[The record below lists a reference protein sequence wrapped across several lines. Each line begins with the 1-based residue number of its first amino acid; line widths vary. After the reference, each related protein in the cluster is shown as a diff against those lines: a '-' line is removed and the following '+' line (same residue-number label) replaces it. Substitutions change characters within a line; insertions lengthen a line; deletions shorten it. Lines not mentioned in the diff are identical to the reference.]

1 MKRRIVVMGLMGL
14 MSLMGLMGCEEASR
28 EDKAKEAAQEYYQA
42 LLNGDYQ
49 AFLDGRAHMDS
60 IPDSFREQLLTA
72 FKQFMH
78 QQQEAHQ
85 GVVSFVP
92 TRAEDDSLLQVM
104 QVFMMVNYGDS
115 TREEI
120 VVPMVEHQGKWMM
133 K

>member
-1 MKRRIVVMGLMGL
+1 MGLMGL

-60 IPDSFREQLLTA
+60 IPDSFREQLLVA

-78 QQQEAHQ
+78 QQEEAHQ

>member
-1 MKRRIVVMGLMGL
+1 MKRRIVLMGLVGLMGLMGL
-14 MSLMGLMGCEEASR
+14 MGCKEASR

-92 TRAEDDSLLQVM
+92 TRVEDDSLLQVM
-104 QVFMMVNYGDS
+104 QVFMMVNYADS

>member
-1 MKRRIVVMGLMGL
+1 MGLMGL

-60 IPDSFREQLLTA
+60 IPDSFREQLLVA

-78 QQQEAHQ
+78 QQQEAQDEAERAAQ
-85 GVVSFVP
+85 GYIRGASY
-92 TRAEDDSLLQVM
+92 
-104 QVFMMVNYGDS
+104 YGGLGHD
-115 TREEI
+115 
-120 VVPMVEHQGKWMM
+120 
-133 K
+133 

>member
-60 IPDSFREQLLTA
+60 IPDSFREQLLVA

-78 QQQEAHQ
+78 QQQEAHL

-92 TRAEDDSLLQVM
+92 TRVEDDSLLQVM
-104 QVFMMVNYGDS
+104 QVFMMVNYADS
-115 TREEI
+115 THEEI

>member
-1 MKRRIVVMGLMGL
+1 MMRKIGLVVFFGLMG
-14 MSLMGLMGCEEASR
+14 LMGLMGCEEASR

-60 IPDSFREQLLTA
+60 IPDSFREQLLVA

-92 TRAEDDSLLQVM
+92 TRVEDDSLLRVM
-104 QVFMMVNYGDS
+104 QVFMMVNYADS
-115 TREEI
+115 THEEI

>member
-1 MKRRIVVMGLMGL
+1 MGL
-14 MSLMGLMGCEEASR
+14 MSLMGLMGFTSCGEASR

-42 LLNGDYQ
+42 LLEGDYQ
-49 AFLDGRAHMDS
+49 AFLNGRAHMDS

-72 FKQFMH
+72 FKQFMR
-78 QQQEAHQ
+78 QQEEAHQ

>member
-1 MKRRIVVMGLMGL
+1 MMRRIVVMGLMGL
-14 MSLMGLMGCEEASR
+14 MGLMGFINCGEASR
-28 EDKAKEAAQEYYQA
+28 EDKAKEAAREYYAA
-42 LLNGDYQ
+42 LLEGDYQ
-49 AFLDGRAHMDS
+49 AFLNGRAHMDS

-72 FKQFMH
+72 FKQFMR
-78 QQQEAHQ
+78 QQEEAHQ

-120 VVPMVEHQGKWMM
+120 VVPMVEYQGKWMM

>member
-1 MKRRIVVMGLMGL
+1 MKRKIGLMGLMGL
-14 MSLMGLMGCEEASR
+14 IGLMGLMGCREASR

-42 LLNGDYQ
+42 LLEGDYQ

-60 IPDSFREQLLTA
+60 TPDSFREQLLVA

-78 QQQEAHQ
+78 QQKEAHQ

-92 TRAEDDSLLQVM
+92 TRVEEDSLLQVM
-104 QVFMMVNYGDS
+104 QLFMMVNYADS
-115 TREEI
+115 THEEI
-120 VVPMVEHQGKWMM
+120 VVPMVEYQGKWMM

>member
-1 MKRRIVVMGLMGL
+1 MGLMGL
-14 MSLMGLMGCEEASR
+14 MGFMGLMGCKEASR

-42 LLNGDYQ
+42 LLDGDYE
-49 AFLDGRAHMDS
+49 AFLNGRAHMDS
-60 IPDSFREQLLTA
+60 IPDSFREQLLVA

-92 TRAEDDSLLQVM
+92 TRVEDDSLLQVT
-104 QVFMMVNYGDS
+104 QVFMMVNYADS

-120 VVPMVEHQGKWMM
+120 VVPMVEYQGKWMM

>member
-1 MKRRIVVMGLMGL
+1 MKRRIVVMGFMGL
-14 MSLMGLMGCEEASR
+14 MGLMGLMGCEEASR

-60 IPDSFREQLLTA
+60 IPDSFREQLLVA

-92 TRAEDDSLLQVM
+92 TRVEDDSLLQVM
-104 QVFMMVNYGDS
+104 QVFMMVNYADS
-115 TREEI
+115 MHEEI

>member
-92 TRAEDDSLLQVM
+92 TRVEDDSLLQVM

>member
-14 MSLMGLMGCEEASR
+14 MGLIGLMGCEEASR

-72 FKQFMH
+72 FKQFMR
-78 QQQEAHQ
+78 QQEEAHQ

-92 TRAEDDSLLQVM
+92 TRVEDDSLLQVM

-120 VVPMVEHQGKWMM
+120 VVPMVEYQGKWMM